1 MSLVAGRGPLSK
13 DPAGWFSSPLPDDL
27 VFVEP
32 HPRRVQAIRNGQTV
46 IDTERALMVHR
57 RDHPLSYAFPADV
70 VGDLPSDPEPE
81 APGYVH
87 VPWNAVDMWLEEGR
101 PLVHYPPNP
110 YHRVDCRPTNRGL
123 RVRVAGATLVDTADT
138 VIVFETA
145 LEPRLYVEPSVVR
158 TDMLRRTETSTYCN
172 YKGYATYWAAVV
184 NGTVVDD
191 VAWTYEDPPPDCLPI
206 KVISASTR
214 PEPTWSQSCR
224 HPDRRRTARC
234 DTHHSIRFDLVPYGS
249 VTVGRAWLRLRTFSL
264 LRHTFSSL
272 LTGRNCVGALHRQ
285 CS

>member
-32 HPRRVQAIRNGQTV
+32 HPRRVQAIRNGQVV

-57 RDHPLSYAFPADV
+57 RDHPLSYAFPADE

-87 VPWNAVDMWLEEGR
+87 VPWDAVDSWLEEGR
-101 PLVHYPPNP
+101 MLVHYPPNP

-123 RVRVAGATLVDTADT
+123 RVTVAGATLVDTVDT

-145 LEPRLYVEPSVVR
+145 LEPRLYVDPSVVR
-158 TDMLRRTETSTYCN
+158 TDMLRRTEPAATATTRATRRTGRRWSATPSSTMWR
-172 YKGYATYWAAVV
+172 GATRTRRPNACPSK
-184 NGTVVDD
+184 D
-191 VAWTYEDPPPDCLPI
+191 
-206 KVISASTR
+206 ISASTR
-214 PEPTWSQSCR
+214 PVPMWSQSCP
-224 HPDRRRTARC
+224 HPDRRRAAAARC
-234 DTHHSIRFDLVPYGS
+234 D
-249 VTVGRAWLRLRTFSL
+249 A
-264 LRHTFSSL
+264 RHKL
-272 LTGRNCVGALHRQ
+272 P
-285 CS
+285 